1 MSSKGTEKI
10 KKNSASKAVAIR
22 IFKNP
27 MAIVGILLVIIL
39 CFAAV
44 FAPILTQYSPTK
56 VTVSDGKPA
65 KIIKTNGMYMGVVA
79 PKGNHKIE
87 YSYVTPGLGLGS
99 ALSLA
104 GWLVTISLFIIFRRK
119 KNTN

>member
-1 MSSKGTEKI
+1 
-10 KKNSASKAVAIR
+10 
-22 IFKNP
+22 
-27 MAIVGILLVIIL
+27 
-39 CFAAV
+39 
-44 FAPILTQYSPTK
+44 
-56 VTVSDGKPA
+56 
-65 KIIKTNGMYMGVVA
+65 MGVVA

-87 YSYVTPGLGLGS
+87 YSCITQDCGLGS

>member
-44 FAPILTQYSPTK
+44 FARGAGRCLCYECFWHGHQQTGHSLRHPLPYS
-56 VTVSDGKPA
+56 A
-65 KIIKTNGMYMGVVA
+65 
-79 PKGNHKIE
+79 
-87 YSYVTPGLGLGS
+87 
-99 ALSLA
+99 
-104 GWLVTISLFIIFRRK
+104 
-119 KNTN
+119 